1 MQAGKDEAYEFPHDF
16 PIFATYINQSCPM
29 FLLILYLLLAL
40 CISFLCSVMEAVLLT
55 TPLSYVAVKA
65 QEGSK
70 SAPGFIKLKQNLDR
84 PITAILTL
92 NTIAHTIG
100 AAGVGAQATIVF
112 GEAWFGV
119 VSVVLTLLILVLSE
133 IIPKSIGT
141 RYCRE
146 LSLVSVNIIR
156 IMMFVTYPFVLL
168 SGVITRIFAKKGD
181 EQTVS
186 REEISVMASIGRNE
200 GVFEEKE
207 QRIIQNLI
215 RLKSVNVSEI
225 MTPRVVVTAADENM
239 GLEEFLQKKEFLYY
253 SRIPVYSGYFENI
266 TGYVFRE
273 QVFEKLAEDQV
284 NLKLKDL
291 RREIVVFYKSKHLF
305 SVWETLLNKKEQIA
319 IVVDEYG
326 GIDGIVTMEDIVET
340 LLGFEIVDE
349 KDKIADMQQFARDRW
364 KKRRQKYDD
373 LLDNTAGQPQ
383 VAKSEETIP

>member
-1 MQAGKDEAYEFPHDF
+1 M
-16 PIFATYINQSCPM
+16 
-29 FLLILYLLLAL
+29 LLLFIYLLTAL
-40 CISFLCSVMEAVLLT
+40 LVSFLCSVMEAVLLSAPMT
-55 TPLSYVAVKA
+55 YVAVKER
-65 QEGSK
+65 EGSK
-70 SAPGFIKLKQNLDR
+70 SALAFIRLKQNIDR

-100 AAGVGAQATIVF
+100 AAGVGAQATLVF
-112 GEAWFGV
+112 GETWFGV

-133 IIPKSIGT
+133 ILPKSIGT

-146 LSLVSVNIIR
+146 LSLVSGKIIR
-156 IMMFVTYPFVLL
+156 IMMAITYPFVLL
-168 SGVITRIFAKKGD
+168 SGVFTRLLFKKGS

-207 QRIIQNLI
+207 QKIIQNLV
-215 RLKSVNVSEI
+215 RLKSVSVSEI

-239 GLEEFLQKKEFLYY
+239 GLEEFLKNKEFLYY
-253 SRIPVYSGYFENI
+253 SRIPVFSGYFENI

-273 QVFEKLAEDQV
+273 QVFEKLAEDQT
-284 NLKLKDL
+284 NLRLKDI
-291 RREIVVFYKSKHLF
+291 RREIVVFYKSKPLF
-305 SVWETLLNKKEQIA
+305 NVWETLLAKKEQIA

-349 KDKIADMQQFARDRW
+349 KDKVADMQQYARERW
-364 KKRRQKYDD
+364 KKRKQKYD
-373 LLDNTAGQPQ
+373 LLDKPSDT
-383 VAKSEETIP
+383 

>member
-1 MQAGKDEAYEFPHDF
+1 
-16 PIFATYINQSCPM
+16 M

-168 SGVITRIFAKKGD
+168 SGVITRIFAKKG
-181 EQTVS
+181 T
-186 REEISVMASIGRNE
+186 
-200 GVFEEKE
+200 
-207 QRIIQNLI
+207 
-215 RLKSVNVSEI
+215 
-225 MTPRVVVTAADENM
+225 
-239 GLEEFLQKKEFLYY
+239 
-253 SRIPVYSGYFENI
+253 
-266 TGYVFRE
+266 
-273 QVFEKLAEDQV
+273 
-284 NLKLKDL
+284 
-291 RREIVVFYKSKHLF
+291 SK
-305 SVWETLLNKKEQIA
+305 
-319 IVVDEYG
+319 
-326 GIDGIVTMEDIVET
+326 
-340 LLGFEIVDE
+340 
-349 KDKIADMQQFARDRW
+349 
-364 KKRRQKYDD
+364 
-373 LLDNTAGQPQ
+373 P
-383 VAKSEETIP
+383 

>member
-1 MQAGKDEAYEFPHDF
+1 MV
-16 PIFATYINQSCPM
+16 
-29 FLLILYLLLAL
+29 LLIAYLLLAL
-40 CISFLCSVMEAVLLT
+40 MISFICSVMEAVLLS
-55 TPLSYVAVKA
+55 TPMTYVAVKER
-65 QEGSK
+65 EGSK
-70 SAPGFIKLKQNLDR
+70 SAQTFIRLKQNLDR

-100 AAGVGAQATIVF
+100 AAGVGAQATLVF

-119 VSVVLTLLILVLSE
+119 VSVVLTLLILILSE
-133 IIPKSIGT
+133 ILPKSIGT

-146 LSLVSVNIIR
+146 LSLVSGKIIR
-156 IMMFVTYPFVLL
+156 IMMVITYPFVVL
-168 SGVITRIFAKKGD
+168 SGMITRLLFKKGS
-181 EQTVS
+181 EQTFS
-186 REEISVMASIGRNE
+186 REEMSVMASIGRNE

-215 RLKSVNVSEI
+215 RLKSVSVDEI

-239 GLEEFLQKKEFLYY
+239 GLEEFLRKKQFLYY
-253 SRIPVYSGYFENI
+253 SRIPVYSGYFENV

-291 RREIVVFYKSKHLF
+291 RRDIVVFYKSKPLF
-305 SVWETLLNKKEQIA
+305 DVWETLLGKKEQIA

-349 KDKIADMQQFARDRW
+349 KDKIPDMQEYARDRW
-364 KKRRQKYDD
+364 KKRKQKYD
-373 LLDNTAGQPQ
+373 LLDSTAE
-383 VAKSEETIP
+383 KE

>member
-1 MQAGKDEAYEFPHDF
+1 
-16 PIFATYINQSCPM
+16 M

-40 CISFLCSVMEAVLLT
+40 CISFLCSVREAVLLT

-239 GLEEFLQKKEFLYY
+239 RLEELLQKKEFLYY